1 MANDLTEF
9 TSKVTRQDTM
19 LCFPLGESLGVA
31 LERFGFT
38 LDQAVVVRFAE
49 ERLEIRPL
57 STPET
62 VRDKLREKAGELRAF
77 REKIRGLA
85 NELPSVSDEELEE
98 ESTLEGELLGMLECL
113 LSDDLDPAIQ
123 KLEGVDQF
131 GPAPPFR

>member
-1 MANDLTEF
+1 MADELAEF
-9 TSKVTRQDTM
+9 MSKVTRQGTM

-31 LERFGFT
+31 LKRFGFT

-57 STPET
+57 STPEGI
-62 VRDKLREKAGELRAF
+62 RGKLREKAGELRAF

-123 KLEGVDQF
+123 KLEGVDQL
-131 GPAPPFR
+131 GPAPPLR